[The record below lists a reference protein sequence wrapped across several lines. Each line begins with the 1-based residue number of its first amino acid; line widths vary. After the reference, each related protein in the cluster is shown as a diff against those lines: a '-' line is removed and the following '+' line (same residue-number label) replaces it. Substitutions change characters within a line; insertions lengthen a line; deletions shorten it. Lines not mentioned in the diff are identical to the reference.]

1 MYLTS
6 KVNDEIVLTYF
17 KRPGCSSIGY
27 GGMEELGPFVVQKGT
42 SKLRLNNYA
51 WNKAANLLFL
61 ESPVGVG
68 FSYTNTSSDIKKL
81 GDKITAQDS
90 YKFLVKWFT
99 RFPQYKS
106 HEFYIAGESYAGHY
120 VPQLADLILDK
131 SKTISDQDRIN
142 FKGIMIGNALLDD
155 ATDQAGMIDYA
166 WDHAVLSDRVYNDV
180 KAKCNFSNPKSS
192 NACDAALNKYF
203 DVYKIIDMYSLYA
216 PSCVDAKYNST
227 QRALIRG
234 NVSPHLLS
242 KNKAWH
248 VKPTGYD
255 PCQSQYTNSYM
266 NKPKVQASL
275 HANTTKIPYPWS
287 HCSDAITYW
296 NDAPDSILPVIKKL
310 VAGGVRV
317 WVFSGDTDG
326 RIPVTSTRLSLR
338 KLGLNIVEDWSPWYT
353 KTQVGGWTIT
363 YDGLMFVTIRG
374 AGHQVPTFKPKEA
387 LQLLRHFLSNQK
399 LPSHARKGAICW
411 RLGGSPPKGRYEE
424 EEGRGRCQ
432 SFARTNLRFVTMSF
446 WDGSFFNDYVPD
458 LNEEPPVEY
467 SYDTIDLNAEPNA
480 DFGFDSQASYA
491 QQNDYEFVYD
501 ESKQRNPEVAYEEKP
516 ADSNINWETKD
527 EFMSEEVLVLW
538 VKTRAIDNGY
548 IVVKRRTNKSKT
560 TGSVIKVWLMCGH
573 GGEHISIAI
582 FRQLGSKKIGCPFQ
596 LIGLCNEVL
605 EKLLHNQGYVYYT
618 QEDPETNVMEDIF
631 FCHPKSYC
639 WWRAFPHVQMMD
651 ATYKTIQY
659 RLPIIQIVG
668 VTSTHQTFS
677 IAHGSMRKTMSGCW
691 KLLRMAHRRKYCQTL
706 QDKLFGCRQEKFKG
720 CWANLCNSPT
730 AELYDYNYNRLYER
744 LIKDNKKKVK
754 MNHDFE
760 TSLIKTMGH
769 HKLPI
774 FDILRGKV
782 SHKALDLLVEEKDK
796 IRVMRDSNMKCGHQL
811 WTSCGLSCAYHISK
825 YLNTDTKIPL
835 SEIGIFWK
843 KLNTTNP
850 TLLEEEID
858 VIGQM
863 GLVTEEIN
871 SKPPE
876 IKKSLIKKVLS
887 QEMASQNKKEK
898 VVYDVPVRKL
908 NEIRKTLAKVEAAHT
923 SASNDVASQQRKHIN
938 YPLSGWQ

>member
-1 MYLTS
+1 MSTS
-6 KVNDEIVLTYF
+6 RTCSFILIVSTTILRWVMAVSGQQPPTGGALLEQKADRVTRLPGQPLVSFKQYAGYVTVNESHGRALFYWFFEAVERPDKKPLLLWLNGG
-17 KRPGCSSIGY
+17 PGCSSIGY
-27 GGMEELGPFVVQKGT
+27 GGMEELGPFVAQKGT

-155 ATDQAGMIDYA
+155 ATDQTGMIDYA

-216 PSCVDAKYNST
+216 PSCVDAKSNST

-234 NVSPHLLS
+234 
-242 KNKAWH
+242 NKAWH

-266 NKPKVQASL
+266 NKPKVQAAL

-287 HCSDAITYW
+287 HCSDAIKYW
-296 NDAPDSILPVIKKL
+296 NDAPDSILPFIKKL

-399 LPSHARKGAICW
+399 LPS
-411 RLGGSPPKGRYEE
+411 
-424 EEGRGRCQ
+424 
-432 SFARTNLRFVTMSF
+432 
-446 WDGSFFNDYVPD
+446 VP
-458 LNEEPPVEY
+458 
-467 SYDTIDLNAEPNA
+467 
-480 DFGFDSQASYA
+480 F
-491 QQNDYEFVYD
+491 
-501 ESKQRNPEVAYEEKP
+501 
-516 ADSNINWETKD
+516 
-527 EFMSEEVLVLW
+527 
-538 VKTRAIDNGY
+538 
-548 IVVKRRTNKSKT
+548 
-560 TGSVIKVWLMCGH
+560 
-573 GGEHISIAI
+573 
-582 FRQLGSKKIGCPFQ
+582 
-596 LIGLCNEVL
+596 
-605 EKLLHNQGYVYYT
+605 
-618 QEDPETNVMEDIF
+618 
-631 FCHPKSYC
+631 
-639 WWRAFPHVQMMD
+639 
-651 ATYKTIQY
+651 
-659 RLPIIQIVG
+659 
-668 VTSTHQTFS
+668 
-677 IAHGSMRKTMSGCW
+677 
-691 KLLRMAHRRKYCQTL
+691 
-706 QDKLFGCRQEKFKG
+706 
-720 CWANLCNSPT
+720 
-730 AELYDYNYNRLYER
+730 
-744 LIKDNKKKVK
+744 
-754 MNHDFE
+754 
-760 TSLIKTMGH
+760 
-769 HKLPI
+769 
-774 FDILRGKV
+774 
-782 SHKALDLLVEEKDK
+782 
-796 IRVMRDSNMKCGHQL
+796 
-811 WTSCGLSCAYHISK
+811 
-825 YLNTDTKIPL
+825 
-835 SEIGIFWK
+835 
-843 KLNTTNP
+843 
-850 TLLEEEID
+850 
-858 VIGQM
+858 
-863 GLVTEEIN
+863 
-871 SKPPE
+871 
-876 IKKSLIKKVLS
+876 
-887 QEMASQNKKEK
+887 
-898 VVYDVPVRKL
+898 
-908 NEIRKTLAKVEAAHT
+908 
-923 SASNDVASQQRKHIN
+923 
-938 YPLSGWQ
+938 